1 MRLLRESIRDGVRA
15 LLVRLL
21 ERRALNYQ
29 CVVWFMENNW
39 TCKCKNDEGSVC
51 HDPGLTFLQLY
62 DWVGSNPS
70 IWTWSLEN
78 WSREMTPAINIC
90 HYTLEGSIC
99 LAKGVLLDSIQGK
112 KGHPHGLPYPRT
124 VSDSGAQGIG
134 GWIDQY
140 SNSFSFSF
148 PCLCETFLSSGLCAS
163 PPLWGWLHSKWAV
176 EQGPCQGSSYDD
188 GFRMYRRHISWT
200 L

>member
-1 MRLLRESIRDGVRA
+1 MRLLGESIRYGVGA
-15 LLVRLL
+15 LLVWIL

-39 TCKCKNDEGSVC
+39 TCKRKNDEGSVC

-70 IWTWSLEN
+70 IWTWSLED

-90 HYTLEGSIC
+90 HYTLEGTIC

-112 KGHPHGLPYPRT
+112 KGHLMGFHILGQCQIPVPRALEGGLTSTAILFPSPFLAC
-124 VSDSGAQGIG
+124 VKP
-134 GWIDQY
+134 
-140 SNSFSFSF
+140 SF
-148 PCLCETFLSSGLCAS
+148 PLGCVLPLSSEAGSTAS
-163 PPLWGWLHSKWAV
+163 
-176 EQGPCQGSSYDD
+176 GP
-188 GFRMYRRHISWT
+188 
-200 L
+200 